1 MEDIRLFPVTI
12 GTRAMHG
19 DLPEEDQDRYWVRIT
34 ASNDKLDRHNSI
46 MDPKTTLKN
55 FEKDAKAKP
64 GISLKDHHAWRSFGY
79 GRSANAILTDKNEL
93 LIDFFILKNM
103 EYDGGSR
110 EFRTS
115 EKLIR
120 AIEHELINQVSIG
133 FYDAR
138 EICNLCNLPIR
149 RYSYWDWEPER
160 EGMCTHKMG
169 KKYENKDGKME
180 TATYT
185 VFDARLKE
193 VSLVEF
199 GSNRHTSI
207 EKQRFLMYGWGDPTA
222 YGLGNAMPADMS
234 DMSESEVAARMRRF
248 MEEFSVKDSEWIEK
262 LRDAL
267 KVPSI
272 RSTDEPDDV
281 VKALET
287 EVSTLRTTVSTQ
299 KDEIADLTNASQDVN
314 TARQA
319 LVTTLREDLNLKDVR
334 STDDPDA
341 VLEKVKTEVT
351 DLREKVE
358 TQKDEI
364 ADLTEAAKDGEAYRK
379 ARVDEAIK
387 QGNRAYGDDFD
398 EEYHREYYGDMPLEK
413 LEEHIAQNKK
423 KGDAALPAGRRS
435 TDDHEPPAE
444 KPTSRQRRRKRTWR
458 K

>member
-1 MEDIRLFPVTI
+1 MEDIRLLPVSI
-12 GTRAMHG
+12 GTRAMHA
-19 DLPEEDQDRYWVRIT
+19 DLPEEDDDRFWVRIT
-34 ASNDKLDRHNSI
+34 ASNDKLDRHFSI

-64 GISLKDHHAWRSFGY
+64 GVSLKDHHAWRSFGY
-79 GRSANAILTDKNEL
+79 GRSADAMLNDKNEL

-138 EICNLCNLPIR
+138 EVCNLCNLPIR
-149 RYSYWDWEPER
+149 KYSYWDWEPER
-160 EGMCTHKMG
+160 EGQCTHKMG

-207 EKQRFLMYGWGDPTA
+207 EKQRFLMYGLGD
-222 YGLGNAMPADMS
+222 MPNMP
-234 DMSESEVAARMRRF
+234 ENEVAARMRSF
-248 MEEFSVKDSEWIEK
+248 MEELLMKDQEWIEK

-267 KVPSI
+267 NVPSI
-272 RSTDEPDDV
+272 RSTDEPDAV
-281 VKALET
+281 LEALET
-287 EVSTLRTTVSTQ
+287 EVATLRTTVSTQ
-299 KDEIADLTNASQDVN
+299 KDEIADLTNASQDVD
-314 TARQA
+314 TARQQ
-319 LVTTLREDLNLKDVR
+319 LVTTLREALDLKDVR
-334 STDDPDA
+334 STDAPET
-341 VLEKVKTEVT
+341 VLEKVTGEVT
-351 DLREKVE
+351 ELREQVE

-364 ADLTEAAKDGEAYRK
+364 ADLQAAAKDGEAYRD
-379 ARVDEAIK
+379 ARVEEAIK
-387 QGNRAYGDDFD
+387 QGIRAYGDDFD

-413 LEEHIAQNKK
+413 LETHIAQNKK
-423 KGDAALPAGRRS
+423 KADAALPAGRS
-435 TDDHEPPAE
+435 TTDDHEPPPDRNKRTA
-444 KPTSRQRRRKRTWR
+444 RQRKRRRW
-458 K
+458 

>member
-1 MEDIRLFPVTI
+1 MEDIRMLPVMI
-12 GTRAMHG
+12 GTRAMHA
-19 DLPEEDQDRYWVRIT
+19 DLPEEDDDRYWVRIT
-34 ASNDKLDRHNSI
+34 ASNDKLDRHNSV

-64 GISLKDHHAWRSFGY
+64 GVSLKDHHAWRSFGY
-79 GRSANAILTDKNEL
+79 GRSADAMLNDANEL

-120 AIEHELINQVSIG
+120 AIEYELINQVSIG

-160 EGMCTHKMG
+160 EGQCTHKMG
-169 KKYENKDGKME
+169 KKYEDKNGKMVP
-180 TATYT
+180 ATYT

-207 EKQRFLMYGWGDPTA
+207 EKQRFLMYGFGD
-222 YGLGNAMPADMS
+222 MPNMP
-234 DMSESEVAARMRRF
+234 ESEVAARMRSF
-248 MEEFSVKDSEWIEK
+248 MEEFSVKDQEWIEK

-267 KVPSI
+267 NVPSI
-272 RSTDEPDDV
+272 RSTDEPDAV
-281 VKALET
+281 LRALET
-287 EVSTLRTTVSTQ
+287 EVATLRTTVSTQ
-299 KDEIADLTNASQDVN
+299 KDEIADLTTTSQDVDVS
-314 TARQA
+314 RQA
-319 LVTTLREDLNLKDVR
+319 WVEKLRDALGLKDVR

-341 VLEKVKTEVT
+341 VLEKAKEEVT
-351 DLREKVE
+351 DIRGQVE
-358 TQKDEI
+358 TQRDEI
-364 ADLTEAAKDGEAYRK
+364 ADLQADAGDGKAYRD

-413 LEEHIAQNKK
+413 LEEHIAQNQK
-423 KGDAALPAGRRS
+423 KGDAALPAGRS
-435 TDDHEPPAE
+435 TTDTHEPPPE
-444 KPTSRQRRRKRTWR
+444 KEKVGVRQRQRRMRRR
-458 K
+458 

>member
-1 MEDIRLFPVTI
+1 MEDIRLFPVSI
-12 GTRAMHG
+12 GTRAMHA
-19 DLPEEDQDRYWVRIT
+19 DLPEEDDDRFWVRIT
-34 ASNDKLDRHNSI
+34 ASNDKLDRHFSI

-64 GISLKDHHAWRSFGY
+64 GVSLKDHHAWRSFGY
-79 GRSANAILTDKNEL
+79 GRSADAMLNDKNEL

-138 EICNLCNLPIR
+138 EVCNLCNLPIR
-149 RYSYWDWEPER
+149 KYSYWDWEPER
-160 EGMCTHKMG
+160 EGQCTHKMG

-207 EKQRFLMYGWGDPTA
+207 EKQRFLMYGLGD
-222 YGLGNAMPADMS
+222 MPNMP
-234 DMSESEVAARMRRF
+234 ESEVAARMRSF
-248 MEEFSVKDSEWIEK
+248 MEELLMKDQEWIEK

-267 KVPSI
+267 NVPSI
-272 RSTDEPDDV
+272 RSTDEPDAV
-281 VKALET
+281 LEALET
-287 EVSTLRTTVSTQ
+287 EVATLRTTVSTQ
-299 KDEIADLTNASQDVN
+299 KDEIADLTNASQDVD
-314 TARQA
+314 TARQQ
-319 LVTTLREDLNLKDVR
+319 LVTTLREDLDLKDVR
-334 STDDPDA
+334 STDEPET
-341 VLEKVKTEVT
+341 VLEKVTSEVT
-351 DLREKVE
+351 GLREKVE
-358 TQKDEI
+358 TQRDEI
-364 ADLTEAAKDGEAYRK
+364 ADLQAAAEDGKAYRD
-379 ARVDEAIK
+379 ARVEEAIK
-387 QGNRAYGDDFD
+387 QGIRAYGDDFD

-413 LEEHIAQNKK
+413 LETHIAQNKK
-423 KGDAALPAGRRS
+423 KADAALPAGRS
-435 TDDHEPPAE
+435 TTDDHEPPPDRN
-444 KPTSRQRRRKRTWR
+444 KRTPRQRKRRRW
-458 K
+458 

>member
-1 MEDIRLFPVTI
+1 MEDIRLLPVTI
-12 GTRAMHG
+12 GTRAMHS
-19 DLPEEDQDRYWVRIT
+19 DLPEEDDDRYWVRIT

-64 GISLKDHHAWRSFGY
+64 GVSLKDHHAWRSFGY

-160 EGMCTHKMG
+160 EGQCTHKMG

-185 VFDARLKE
+185 VYDARLKE

-207 EKQRFLMYGWGDPTA
+207 EKQRFLMYGWGDPTT
-222 YGLGNAMPADMS
+222 YGLGNPMPTDIP
-234 DMSESEVAARMRRF
+234 ESEVAARMRSF
-248 MEEFSVKDSEWIEK
+248 MEEFTVTDQEWIEK

-287 EVSTLRTTVSTQ
+287 EVLTLRTTVSTQ

-314 TARQA
+314 TARQQ
-319 LVTTLREDLNLKDVR
+319 LVTTLREDLDLKDVR

-364 ADLTEAAKDGEAYRK
+364 ADLTKAAEDGEAYRE
-379 ARVDEAIK
+379 ARVEEAIK

-423 KGDAALPAGRRS
+423 KGDAALPAGRRT
-435 TDDHEPPAE
+435 TDDHEPPPE
-444 KPTSRQRRRKRTWR
+444 RTKRTPRQRKRRWR
-458 K
+458 

>member
-1 MEDIRLFPVTI
+1 MEDLRMMPCTI
-12 GTRAMHG
+12 GTRAMHS
-19 DLPEEDQDRYWVRIT
+19 DLPEETDDKYWVRIT
-34 ASNDKLDRHNSI
+34 ASNDRLDRHNSI

-64 GISLKDHHAWRSFGY
+64 GVSLKDHHAWRSFGY
-79 GRSANAILTDKNEL
+79 GRSANAMLNDKNEL

-160 EGMCTHKMG
+160 EGQCTHKMG

-185 VFDARLKE
+185 VYDARLKE

-207 EKQRFLMYGWGDPTA
+207 EKQRFLMYGWGDPTT
-222 YGLGNAMPADMS
+222 YGLGNPMPTDMP
-234 DMSESEVAARMRRF
+234 DEAAAQMRRF
-248 MEEFSVKDSEWIEK
+248 MEEFSVKDQEWIEK

-272 RSTDEPDDV
+272 RSTDEPDEV

-299 KDEIADLTNASQDVN
+299 KDEIADLTNASQDVD
-314 TARQA
+314 TARQQI
-319 LVTTLREDLNLKDVR
+319 VTTLREDLELKDVR

-341 VLEKVKTEVT
+341 VIEKVKTEVT

-358 TQKDEI
+358 EQKDEI
-364 ADLTEAAKDGEAYRK
+364 ADLTKAAEDGEAYRES
-379 ARVDEAIK
+379 RVEEAIK

-435 TDDHEPPAE
+435 TDDHEPPPE
-444 KPTSRQRRRKRTWR
+444 RTKRTPRQRKRRWR
-458 K
+458 

>member
-1 MEDIRLFPVTI
+1 MEDLRMMPCTI
-12 GTRAMHG
+12 GTRAMHS
-19 DLPEEDQDRYWVRIT
+19 DLPEEDDDKYWVRIT

-64 GISLKDHHAWRSFGY
+64 GVSLKDHNAWRSFGY

-110 EFRTS
+110 EFRSS

-160 EGMCTHKMG
+160 EGQCTHKMG

-207 EKQRFLMYGWGDPTA
+207 EKQRFLMYGWGDPTT
-222 YGLGNAMPADMS
+222 YGLGNPMPTDMP
-234 DMSESEVAARMRRF
+234 DEAAAQMRRF
-248 MEEFSVKDSEWIEK
+248 MEEFSVKDQEWIEK

-272 RSTDEPDDV
+272 RSTDEPDEV

-299 KDEIADLTNASQDVN
+299 KDEIADLTNASQDVD
-314 TARQA
+314 TARQQI
-319 LVTTLREDLNLKDVR
+319 VTTLREDLELKDVR

-341 VLEKVKTEVT
+341 VIEKVKTEVT

-358 TQKDEI
+358 EQKDEI
-364 ADLTEAAKDGEAYRK
+364 ADLTKAAEDGEAYRES
-379 ARVDEAIK
+379 RVEEAIK

-398 EEYHREYYGDMPLEK
+398 EAYHREYYGDMPLEK

-435 TDDHEPPAE
+435 TDDHEPPPE
-444 KPTSRQRRRKRTWR
+444 RTKRTPRQRKRRWR
-458 K
+458 

>member
-1 MEDIRLFPVTI
+1 MEDIRLFPVSI
-12 GTRAMHG
+12 GTRAMHS
-19 DLPEEDQDRYWVRIT
+19 DLPEEDDDKYWVRIT
-34 ASNDKLDRHNSI
+34 ASNDKLDRHNSV

-64 GISLKDHHAWRSFGY
+64 GVSLKDHHAWRSFGY
-79 GRSANAILTDKNEL
+79 GRSADAMLNDANEL

-160 EGMCTHKMG
+160 EGQCTHKMG

-185 VFDARLKE
+185 VYDARLKE

-207 EKQRFLMYGWGDPTA
+207 EKQRFLMYGLGD
-222 YGLGNAMPADMS
+222 MPNMP
-234 DMSESEVAARMRRF
+234 ENEVAARMRSF
-248 MEEFSVKDSEWIEK
+248 MEELLMKDQEWIEK

-267 KVPSI
+267 NVPSI
-272 RSTDEPDDV
+272 RSTDEPDAV
-281 VKALET
+281 LEALET
-287 EVSTLRTTVSTQ
+287 EVATLRTTVSTQ
-299 KDEIADLTNASQDVN
+299 KDEIADLTNASQDVD
-314 TARQA
+314 TARQQ
-319 LVTTLREDLNLKDVR
+319 LVTTLREDLDLKDVR
-334 STDDPDA
+334 STDEPET
-341 VLEKVKTEVT
+341 VLEKVTSEVT
-351 DLREKVE
+351 GLREKVE
-358 TQKDEI
+358 TQRDEI
-364 ADLTEAAKDGEAYRK
+364 ADLQAAAGDGKAYRD
-379 ARVDEAIK
+379 ARVEEAIK
-387 QGNRAYGDDFD
+387 QGIRAYGDDFD

-413 LEEHIAQNKK
+413 LETHIAQNKK
-423 KGDAALPAGRRS
+423 KADAALPAGRS
-435 TDDHEPPAE
+435 TTDDHEPPPDRN
-444 KPTSRQRRRKRTWR
+444 KRTPRQRKRRRW
-458 K
+458 

>member
-1 MEDIRLFPVTI
+1 MEDLRMMPCTI
-12 GTRAMHG
+12 GTRAMHS
-19 DLPEEDQDRYWVRIT
+19 DLPEETDDKYWVRIT
-34 ASNDKLDRHNSI
+34 ASNDRLDRHNSI

-64 GISLKDHHAWRSFGY
+64 GVSLKDHHAWRSFGY
-79 GRSANAILTDKNEL
+79 GRSANAMLNDKNEL

-160 EGMCTHKMG
+160 EGQCTHKMG

-185 VFDARLKE
+185 VYDARLKE

-207 EKQRFLMYGWGDPTA
+207 EKQRFLMYGWGDPTT
-222 YGLGNAMPADMS
+222 YGLGNPMPTDMP
-234 DMSESEVAARMRRF
+234 DEAAAQMRRF
-248 MEEFSVKDSEWIEK
+248 MEEFSVKDQEWIEK

-272 RSTDEPDDV
+272 RSTDEPDEV

-299 KDEIADLTNASQDVN
+299 KDEIADLTNASQDVD
-314 TARQA
+314 TARQQI
-319 LVTTLREDLNLKDVR
+319 VTTLREDLELKDVR

-341 VLEKVKTEVT
+341 VIEKVKTEVT

-358 TQKDEI
+358 EQKDEI
-364 ADLTEAAKDGEAYRK
+364 ADLTKAAEDGEAYRES
-379 ARVDEAIK
+379 RVEEAIK
-387 QGNRAYGDDFD
+387 QGNRAYGDGFD

-435 TDDHEPPAE
+435 TDDHEPPPE
-444 KPTSRQRRRKRTWR
+444 RTKRTPRQRKRRWR
-458 K
+458 